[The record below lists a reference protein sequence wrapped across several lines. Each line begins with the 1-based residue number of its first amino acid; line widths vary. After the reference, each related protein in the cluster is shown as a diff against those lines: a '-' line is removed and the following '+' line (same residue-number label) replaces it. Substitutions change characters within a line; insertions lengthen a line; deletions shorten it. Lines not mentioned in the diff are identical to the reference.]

1 MAASQHPVI
10 LFAQH
15 RVTPRNQIRSA
26 LQHKGY
32 EVLAAADGN
41 EALELFRAHAETI
54 DLLLT
59 AVELPAVDGISA
71 YRRISTERPNM
82 KVLFLSGDGTPS
94 ALAMPNAWPTVA
106 MPSPRDILL
115 AKVTEVLDECPPI
128 TGEHLNVILV
138 VDHDEDRRDR
148 TSKILTENGYAV
160 LTANSVEQ
168 AEPLADTIA
177 TIDLII
183 SGIVFPGHSG
193 IHLAEHVEAS
203 QRKVSTLLISHFD
216 RALLHKMPGFSRQPE
231 FLPNP
236 FTAEALLTRVRRL
249 LDA

>member
-1 MAASQHPVI
+1 M
-10 LFAQH
+10 
-15 RVTPRNQIRSA
+15 PRNQIRSV
-26 LQHKGY
+26 LQHEGY
-32 EVLAAADGN
+32 DVLAAADGS
-41 EALELFRAHAETI
+41 EALELFRAHTGAI

-71 YRRISTERPNM
+71 YRQISTERPNV

-94 ALAMPNAWPTVA
+94 ALAMPNVWPTVA
-106 MPSPRDILL
+106 TPFTPDILL
-115 AKVTEVLDECPPI
+115 AKVTEVLDECQPM
-128 TGEHLNVILV
+128 TGKHLNVILV
-138 VDHDEDRRDR
+138 VDHDKDRRDR

-183 SGIVFPGHSG
+183 SGVVFSGHSG

-203 QRKVSTLLISHFD
+203 QRKVSTLLVSHFD
-216 RALLHKMPGFSRQPE
+216 RDLLHKMPGFSRQPE

-236 FTAEALLTRVRRL
+236 FTPEALLTRVRRL
-249 LDA
+249 LDTLP

>member
-1 MAASQHPVI
+1 MPASQHLVI

-15 RVTPRNQIRSA
+15 EVMPRTQIRSV
-26 LQHKGY
+26 LQHEGY
-32 EVLAAADGN
+32 DVLAAADGN
-41 EALELFRAHAETI
+41 EALELCRAHAGTI

-71 YRRISTERPNM
+71 YRQISRERPNM
-82 KVLFLSGDGTPS
+82 KMLFLSGDGTPS
-94 ALAMPNAWPTVA
+94 ALAMPNAWPAVA
-106 MPSPRDILL
+106 TPFTPDILL

-148 TSKILTENGYAV
+148 TSKTLTENGYAV

-183 SGIVFPGHSG
+183 SGVVFSGHSG

-203 QRKVSTLLISHFD
+203 QRKVSTLLVSHFHRD
-216 RALLHKMPGFSRQPE
+216 LLHEMPGFSRQPE

-236 FTAEALLTRVRRL
+236 FTPEALLTRVRRF
-249 LDA
+249 

>member
-1 MAASQHPVI
+1 M
-10 LFAQH
+10 L
-15 RVTPRNQIRSA
+15 RNQIRSV
-26 LQHKGY
+26 LQHEGY
-32 EVLAAADGN
+32 DVLAAADGS
-41 EALELFRAHAETI
+41 EALELFRAHTGAI

-71 YRRISTERPNM
+71 YRQIRTERANM

-106 MPSPRDILL
+106 APFPPDILL
-115 AKVTEVLDECPPI
+115 AKVTEVLDDECQPMS
-128 TGEHLNVILV
+128 GKHLNVILV

-148 TSKILTENGYAV
+148 TSKILTENGY
-160 LTANSVEQ
+160 
-168 AEPLADTIA
+168 LADTIA

-203 QRKVSTLLISHFD
+203 QRKVSTLLVSHFD
-216 RALLHKMPGFSRQPE
+216 RNLLHEMPGFSRQPE

-249 LDA
+249 LDTLP